1 MGSKYVSCTLSP
13 DLLAGPV
20 PPARTPPRRTV
31 SPPWGPADARLDG
44 GAGRGL
50 GRDGAGCVLRLLL
63 WPQPEALGPV
73 SPQNLAVGQ
82 HLFHQDLREAWVGHS
97 REVGDVQPAEV
108 PERRQQGV
116 RPL

>member
-1 MGSKYVSCTLSP
+1 MPSLT
-13 DLLAGPV
+13 
-20 PPARTPPRRTV
+20 
-31 SPPWGPADARLDG
+31 

-50 GRDGAGCVLRLLL
+50 GRDGAGCVPRLLL

-73 SPQNLAVGQ
+73 SPQNLTVGQ
-82 HLFHQDLREAWVGHS
+82 HLFHQDLREARVGHG